1 VIYSKSLAAGLA
13 AVLLAAM
20 LLPFVMAVY
29 FRIVYKPFGNEVA
42 GWDPVSFARWPVA
55 WLVITLIFLIG
66 FVWEFRRAKAK

>member
-1 VIYSKSLAAGLA
+1 MIYAKSLAAGLA

-29 FRIVYKPFGNEVA
+29 LRIVYKPFANEVA

-55 WLVITLIFLIG
+55 WLVVTLIFVIG
-66 FVWEFRRAKAK
+66 CIWEFRRARTK